1 MSLSKAN
8 KIGLALAFLM
18 GALDIVVIPTTPKDQ
33 PGPPMPIQVLDTVLG
48 VITVVAVVIAW
59 RSLSHGAIRIT
70 AGARILSML
79 TALPAFFVDGV
90 PNPIRLLVAGFV
102 VVTVL
107 TVALLLSSSKSQA
120 VAS

>member
-1 MSLSKAN
+1 MTLSKAN
-8 KIGLALAFLM
+8 KIGLALAFVM
-18 GALDIVVIPTTPKDQ
+18 GVLDIVVIPTTPKDQ
-33 PGPPMPIQVLDTVLG
+33 PGPPMPVMILDTILG

-59 RSLSHGAIRIT
+59 RSHSHGAIRIT

-90 PNPIRLLVAGFV
+90 PNPVRLLVAAFV

-107 TVALLLSSSKSQA
+107 TVALLLSPSKA
-120 VAS
+120 ALPR